1 MERQEKLHENVS
13 FKPLRIP
20 SLVPQSRTLHGL
32 DALMLI
38 YVVRRLLLAIP
49 TLLLISMLV
58 FAVVQLQPGGFL
70 SNYLDDPRFSEETVR
85 NIKRQFGLDQPLY
98 IQYWNWLTNIVFKG
112 DFGFSFQSGRP
123 VSSIIWER
131 VGWTLVLAT
140 LTLVITWLIAIPL
153 GIATALRRR
162 GVLSTGSNFLGY
174 MGLATPDFLIALL
187 LIYLVLS
194 TGGTSVGG
202 LFSPQ
207 YIDAPWS
214 WERFINFLSHLWIPI
229 VAMSA
234 EGLAG
239 LMRQMRANL
248 LDVLGMDYVRTARAK
263 GLAERV
269 VIYRHAVRNAIN
281 PMISLAGL
289 SLPQLISSDI
299 VVAKLLSLPTMG
311 PLLLD
316 SLFAKDQQV
325 AMAILMLSAVLLVV
339 GNLLADIALSLA
351 DPRIRYD

>member
-1 MERQEKLHENVS
+1 
-13 FKPLRIP
+13 
-20 SLVPQSRTLHGL
+20 
-32 DALMLI
+32 MLI
-38 YVVRRLLLAIP
+38 YVARRLLLAVP
-49 TLLLISMLV
+49 TLVLISMLI
-58 FAVVQLQPGGFL
+58 FVVMQLQPGGFL
-70 SNYLDDPRFSEETVR
+70 SNYLDDPRFSEETVN
-85 NIKRQFGLDQPLY
+85 NIKRQFGLDQPLH
-98 IQYWNWLTNIVFKG
+98 IQYWNWLTSIVLRG

-131 VGWTLVLAT
+131 VGWTLALAT
-140 LTLVITWLIAIPL
+140 LTLVITWLIAVPL

-162 GVLSTGSNFLGY
+162 GVLATGSNFLGY

-194 TGGTSVGG
+194 MGGTNVGG

-214 WERFINFLSHLWIPI
+214 WDRFVNFLSHLWIPI
-229 VAMSA
+229 IAMSA